1 MGKTLR
7 REERKNKDKLRQ
19 KRDERKKRQ
28 IQEEKYVESD
38 RRRD

>member
-1 MGKTLR
+1 VGKTLR